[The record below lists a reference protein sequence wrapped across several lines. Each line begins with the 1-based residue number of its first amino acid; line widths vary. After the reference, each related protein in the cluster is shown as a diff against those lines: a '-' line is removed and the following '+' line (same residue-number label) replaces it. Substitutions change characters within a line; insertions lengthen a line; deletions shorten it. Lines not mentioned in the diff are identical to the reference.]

1 MGRDSIEGKING
13 LIVALSNKDYQEAL
27 KLLREIDSALPKL
40 SKERA
45 FSLYLLLDE
54 LSKKLK
60 IEEREILSL
69 LETKSCIKDSYLK
82 HSL

>member
-1 MGRDSIEGKING
+1 MGRDSIEGKISS
-13 LIVALSNKDYQEAL
+13 LIVALNNKDYQEAL

-69 LETKSCIKDSYLK
+69 LETKSCIKNSYLK